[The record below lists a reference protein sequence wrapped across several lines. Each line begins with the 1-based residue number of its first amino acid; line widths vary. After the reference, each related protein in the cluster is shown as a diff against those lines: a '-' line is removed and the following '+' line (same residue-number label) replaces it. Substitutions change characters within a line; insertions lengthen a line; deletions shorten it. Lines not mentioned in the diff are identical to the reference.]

1 MNKMMSVRF
10 LLFVLLNICLV
21 NAAANAASPAQ
32 PPAPKNSS
40 HEKLETCISEYRNG
54 NYKTAADHLKA
65 LLPFLSGM
73 EDQVEAY
80 RYLGFSY
87 AMLNWIDRSKEV
99 FKTGLG
105 IYPAMAIDTLEVPPN
120 IAIIFK
126 QAKLEKKLERI
137 EASAA
142 KTPKIIVKRKY
153 VLAPAMLLSL
163 GVVSAGAGI
172 DLFYYGN
179 QQHQK
184 YRSVNTRDQQQLD
197 MYFSNYRNAYIAGSA
212 CAVLT
217 AVLVPLSIHLFMKR
231 EIQMTVS
238 LVNGTPSLVCTF

>member
-1 MNKMMSVRF
+1 MKKMMSARF
-10 LLFVLLNICLV
+10 LLFVLLNMCLV
-21 NAAANAASPAQ
+21 NAEPLAQ
-32 PPAPKNSS
+32 PPAPKSSS

-54 NYKTAADHLKA
+54 NYKTAADHLKT
-65 LLPFLSGM
+65 LLPSLSGM

-87 AMLNWIDRSKEV
+87 AMLNWIDKSKEV

-126 QAKLEKKLERI
+126 QAKLEKKLEKI

-142 KTPKIIVKRKY
+142 KTPKIIVKRKN
-153 VLAPAMLLSL
+153 VLAPALLLTL
-163 GVVSAGAGI
+163 GMASAGASI

-184 YRSVNTRDQQQLD
+184 YRSISTHDQHQLD
-197 MYFSNYRNAYIAGSA
+197 MYFNNYRNAYIAGSA
-212 CAVLT
+212 CAALT
-217 AVLVPLSIHLFMKR
+217 AVLVPVSIHLFMKR

-238 LVNGTPSLVCTF
+238 FVNGTPSLVCMF